1 MLNVNIENISVSVQG
16 SFRELLSGI
25 SFSLPHN
32 CVYTILGSNGSGKST
47 LIKSLTG
54 LLDYRFYKVKGDVF
68 FNQSNLLKIKSD
80 ELIKI
85 RKKYIRYVFQDAIKS
100 LDPLKKI
107 KYYFDNSGGD
117 IKKIDEL
124 LSQFQL
130 PLYKT
135 ISEKHAYELSG
146 GMLQRLNFVLALSA
160 EPELII
166 VDEPT
171 SAIDPRNSV
180 LFLKAVKNFVKA
192 GNNSALIVT
201 QDLQFAEKISDKITL
216 LKDGTI
222 TEFVD
227 TNTFFSSDHSAYSSL
242 INAYKELSR

>member
-16 SFRELLSGI
+16 SFRKLLSGI

-68 FNQSNLLKIKSD
+68 FNQSNILKIKSD

-100 LDPLKKI
+100 LDPLKTI
-107 KYYFDNSGGD
+107 KYYFDNSGGE
-117 IKKIDEL
+117 IGKIDEL
-124 LSQFQL
+124 LNQFQL
-130 PLYKT
+130 PHYKT

-166 VDEPT
+166 LDEPT
-171 SAIDPRNSV
+171 SAIDPINSV
-180 LFLKAVKNFVKA
+180 LFLKAIRNFVKA

-201 QDLQFAEKISDKITL
+201 QDLQFAEKIIDKITL

-227 TNTFFSSDHSAYSSL
+227 TNTFFNSDHSANSSL

>member
-1 MLNVNIENISVSVQG
+1 MLEVKINTISLRVRE
-16 SFRELLSGI
+16 SFKDLISDI
-25 SFSLPHN
+25 SFNLPAN
-32 CVYTILGSNGSGKST
+32 SVYTILGKNGSGKST

-54 LLDYRFYKVKGDVF
+54 LLDSRFYNVDGKSIWKGKD
-68 FNQSNLLKIKSD
+68 LLKSSSD
-80 ELIKI
+80 QLIRI
-85 RKKYIRYVFQDAIKS
+85 RREEIRYVFQDSINS

-117 IKKIDEL
+117 IEKIDEL

-130 PLYKT
+130 PHYKT

-160 EPELII
+160 EPELIFL
-166 VDEPT
+166 DEPT
-171 SAIDPRNSV
+171 SAIDPINSV
-180 LFLKAVKNFVKA
+180 LFLKAIRNFVIA

-201 QDLQFAEKISDKITL
+201 QDLPFAEKISDKITL

-227 TNTFFSSDHSAYSSL
+227 TNTFFNSDHSAYSSL
-242 INAYKELSR
+242 FNAYKEFSR